1 MTIRIDDDVPLPQ
14 PDKVDTW
21 QTGPHKPI
29 RSTDPELDAAL
40 TKDAAYIEA
49 MGGDSGPTLD
59 DIDPPTCPVCD
70 QAFFFKR
77 CTGCGYEGETF
88 QQEYPTEIKGDWV
101 SGPKR
106 VAMKDLEPKW
116 TPVEQ
121 LSRYPAET
129 TYDAKGVPTVDCYL
143 VGGPLNGRHGPI
155 VGTAQVVELDIYAA
169 DGSVS
174 SVELYELGD
183 RKELGCRYWKATKA

>member
-1 MTIRIDDDVPLPQ
+1 MNIRIDDDVPLPQ

-59 DIDPPTCPVCD
+59 DI
-70 QAFFFKR
+70 
-77 CTGCGYEGETF
+77 
-88 QQEYPTEIKGDWV
+88 WV
-101 SGPKR
+101 SAPPVKLPPAETYVQTYGRAKR
-106 VAMKDLEPKW
+106 PEPK
-116 TPVEQ
+116 PE
-121 LSRYPAET
+121 RYPAET
-129 TYDAKGVPTVDCYL
+129 TYDAKSVPTTDCFL

-155 VGTAQVVELDIYAA
+155 VGTARVVELEVYAA
-169 DGSVS
+169 DGSVA

-183 RKELGCRYWKATKA
+183 RGDLGGRYWAGTKAV